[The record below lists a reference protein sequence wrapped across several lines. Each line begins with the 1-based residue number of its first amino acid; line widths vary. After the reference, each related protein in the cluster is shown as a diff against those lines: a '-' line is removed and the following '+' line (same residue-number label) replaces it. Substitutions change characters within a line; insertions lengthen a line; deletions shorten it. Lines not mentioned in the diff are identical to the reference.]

1 MITSNAFEDGGK
13 IPVKYTCDG
22 QDISP
27 PLEFWDIPEGTQSL
41 ALIVVDPDA
50 PSGDFFHWIV
60 WNITPGPGIDEN
72 SVPGVEGRNSF
83 GKISYNGPCPPS
95 GTHRYF
101 FRVFAL
107 DTELNLESGSKV
119 DELEKAM
126 QGHVL
131 SEGQLMGRYG
141 RA

>member
-1 MITSNAFEDGGK
+1 MITSNAFEDEGK

-22 QDISP
+22 QDTSP